1 MKDYLRKCSVC
12 GLEAKSEN
20 DLDLFTL
27 DKNSKYG
34 RSNCCKECR
43 TNKHIEYEAKRKK
56 DDKYR
61 ERTRRNASEYYHKNK
76 EKYGKSN
83 NDRATKF
90 YEDKG
95 RNSHYLRK
103 YGITLE
109 EYNIRCNEQ
118 NNECL
123 ICKQPSEKLVVD
135 HCHTTGEVRGL
146 LCNKCNVGLGFFE
159 DSHVLLMNAI
169 KYLNKEL

>member
-1 MKDYLRKCSVC
+1 MKDYLRKCRVC

-34 RSNCCKECR
+34 
-43 TNKHIEYEAKRKK
+43 
-56 DDKYR
+56 
-61 ERTRRNASEYYHKNK
+61 
-76 EKYGKSN
+76 KSN

-95 RNSHYLRK
+95 RNSNYLRK

-135 HCHTTGEVRGL
+135 HCHTTGDVRGL
-146 LCNKCNVGLGFFE
+146 ICNKCNVGLGFFE
-159 DSHVLLMNAI
+159 DSQVLLMNAI